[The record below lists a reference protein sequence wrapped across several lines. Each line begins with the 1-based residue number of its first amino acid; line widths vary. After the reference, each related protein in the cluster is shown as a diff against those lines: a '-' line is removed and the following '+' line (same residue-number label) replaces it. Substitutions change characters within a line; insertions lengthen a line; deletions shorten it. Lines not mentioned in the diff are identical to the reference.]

1 MIGCRDGP
9 QAPRV
14 AGLSKLVTIEEA
26 ARAVPDGCRV
36 AFGGGGALMRRP
48 LSFTRELIR
57 REARDLDVFQFLGGI
72 EIDLLIAAGAV
83 RSTNCAYVGLL
94 ELGQSPC
101 FQRAVAAGEIE
112 VNEYSEFSFMAALKA
127 ADMDLPFIPWKTPW
141 GSDIV
146 RSLGLRTVRDP
157 YSEQELL
164 ALRAIRLDC
173 AVIQV
178 ERADEDGFVELPAAP
193 DLIWDY
199 DYLIG
204 RVAER
209 TIVCAEEIGP
219 PRDPARVAMVGRE
232 VTHVVEAPRGA
243 WPTGLSPLYE
253 PDVDHVLGTFM
264 PAAEAGGEAL
274 DAYLEAAVEAG
285 PGGGGGGG

>member
-1 MIGCRDGP
+1 M
-9 QAPRV
+9 
-14 AGLSKLVTIEEA
+14 SKVVTIEEA
-26 ARAVPDGCRV
+26 AAAVPDGARI

-48 LSFTRELIR
+48 LAFTRALIR

-94 ELGQSPC
+94 EFGQSPC
-101 FQRAVAAGEIE
+101 FQRAVAAGEIR
-112 VNEYSEFSFMAALKA
+112 VDEYSEFSFMAALKA
-127 ADMDLPFIPWKTPW
+127 ADMGLPFIPWKTPW

-146 RSLGLRTVRDP
+146 ELLGLRTVRDP
-157 YSEQELL
+157 YTDRELL
-164 ALRAIRLDC
+164 ALPAMNLDC

-178 ERADEDGFVELPAAP
+178 ERADGDGFVEMPAAP

-199 DYLIG
+199 DHLIG
-204 RVAER
+204 RVAQQ
-209 TIVCAEEIGP
+209 TIVCAEQIAA
-219 PRDPARVAMVGRE
+219 PRDPARVALVGRE

-253 PDVDHVLGTFM
+253 PDVDHVLQRFM
-264 PAAEAGGEAL
+264 PAAEAGGERLA
-274 DAYLEAAVEAG
+274 AYLAEADGAAPV
-285 PGGGGGGG
+285 GGRA

>member
-1 MIGCRDGP
+1 M
-9 QAPRV
+9 
-14 AGLSKLVTIEEA
+14 SKIVSIEEA
-26 ARAVPDGCRV
+26 AKAVEDGSRI

-48 LSFTRELIR
+48 LAFTRELIR
-57 REARDLDVFQFLGGI
+57 RKVRDLDVFQFLGGI

-94 ELGQSPC
+94 EFGQSPC
-101 FQRAVAAGEIE
+101 FQRAVQEGEIE

-127 ADMDLPFIPWKTPW
+127 ADMGLPFIPWKTPW

-146 RSLGLRTVRDP
+146 ELLGLRTVRDP
-157 YSEQELL
+157 YTDQELL
-164 ALRAIRLDC
+164 ALRAIPLDV

-204 RVAER
+204 RVATH
-209 TIVCAEEIGP
+209 TIVCAEEIAA
-219 PRDPARVAMVGRE
+219 PRDPARVAIVGRE
-232 VTHVVEAPRGA
+232 VTQVVHAPGGA

-253 PDVDHVLGTFM
+253 PDVEHVLHRFV
-264 PAAEAGGEAL
+264 PAAEAGGEEL
-274 DAYLEAAVEAG
+274 RSYLEQADREAAERERA
-285 PGGGGGGG
+285 